1 MVCAGLEERIVPY
14 EDGLEK
20 SQFDKKAERCMD
32 DDEKLLSVCK
42 KAESRKPET

>member
-1 MVCAGLEERIVPY
+1 MVCAGLEERILPY

-32 DDEKLLSVCK
+32 DDEKLLSRK

>member
-1 MVCAGLEERIVPY
+1 MVCAGLEERILPY

-32 DDEKLLSVCK
+32 DEKLLSPCK

>member
-1 MVCAGLEERIVPY
+1 MVCAGLEERILPY

-20 SQFDKKAERCMD
+20 KSIRQKKAERCMD
-32 DDEKLLSVCK
+32 DEKLLSRK